1 MPLIDRDKSTSRA
14 FKDISLAFQK
24 HPVTNDIGAF
34 GSVDSIKRSV
44 QNLVR
49 TRSGERFFNPLIGG
63 EVDDSLFELADSY
76 TANTLQEEIYILL
89 ENFEPRI
96 RNVDVVVVFPIDT
109 NELNV
114 TIRYDVVGLQLP
126 RQEIDFILQ
135 STRE

>member
-14 FKDISLAFQK
+14 FKDISLAFQR
-24 HPVTNDIGAF
+24 HPVTNDIGSFA
-34 GSVDSIKRSV
+34 SVDSIKRSV

-76 TANTLQEEIYILL
+76 TANTLQEEIYTLL